1 MIYTAYIMTDTL
13 KFIFVTALMYFVS
26 RLRKENDSEGW
37 VRINNDIFHAIFFW
51 GGAWEYRP
59 CEIVLA
65 VAAEIGFVFG
75 ICLLPFHISDRVKVI
90 LFVVYIAVVVAALYA
105 SFIYECYIICK
116 RRKKSH
122 LADRYIRNLRRSR
135 KWKK

>member
-1 MIYTAYIMTDTL
+1 MTDTL
-13 KFIFVTALMYFVS
+13 KFIFVTALMYFFS

-37 VRINNDIFHAIFFW
+37 VRINNDIFHAILFW

-75 ICLLPFHISDRVKVI
+75 IFLLPFRISDRGKAI
-90 LFVVYIAVVVAALYA
+90 LFVVYIAVVVAALFA
-105 SFIYECYIICK
+105 SFIYESYILYK
-116 RRKKSH
+116 RREKSH

-135 KWKK
+135 KWRKK

>member
-1 MIYTAYIMTDTL
+1 MYIT
-13 KFIFVTALMYFVS
+13 S
-26 RLRKENDSEGW
+26 RIRKENDSEGW

-59 CEIVLA
+59 CDIVLA
-65 VAAEIGFVFG
+65 VVAEIGFVFG
-75 ICLLPFHISDRVKVI
+75 ICLLPFHINNRVKEI
-90 LFVVYIAVVVAALYA
+90 LVDVYIAVVVAALFA
-105 SFIYECYIICK
+105 SFIYESYIIYK

-135 KWKK
+135 KRRKK